1 MRTSTTG
8 TRAATA
14 TGTPATTTT
23 AAATAAAREP
33 LDRTTA
39 AALFATWSGDPIVLV
54 DSPPGAGKTRLITR
68 LAAELSG
75 RGRLRVAVAAQTR
88 IQAQD
93 VASRIA
99 ALGHR
104 VSLLD
109 GVDRARPVGL
119 HHDVAHLK
127 GPSALRTVEG
137 VIVATSQRWLWTRDN
152 TYTADMLL
160 VDEAYQLTYA
170 DLGALGGMAG
180 QVALVG
186 DPGQIAPVL
195 TADTTRW
202 AGSPAGP
209 HLPAPQALRAT
220 FGPESITRLTL
231 DHTWRLGPRTT
242 GIIQPAFYPGLPF
255 TSARPAT
262 NLTRADGSVL
272 PEIAALDLSPTDD
285 NDPTISHTAA
295 ERIRDLLTCT
305 VTDDQGTRPV
315 TSADIAVITPH
326 VHQAALIAALLAD
339 LPGLLIGTANA
350 AQGAERAAAV
360 VIHPLTGQHQPTTFN
375 TDPGRTCV
383 ALSRHRAHATVLT
396 DTHSPTVLARAAAH
410 DNPRGDWLRVHA
422 RILEA
427 LHDHT
432 P

>member
-1 MRTSTTG
+1 MRLSTTG
-8 TRAATA
+8 ATSTA
-14 TGTPATTTT
+14 SSPAPII
-23 AAATAAAREP
+23 AAATREP

-39 AALFATWSGDPIVLV
+39 EALFATWSGDPIVLV

-68 LAAELSG
+68 LAAELSSRAG
-75 RGRLRVAVAAQTR
+75 LRVAVAAQTR

-99 ALGHR
+99 ALGHH

-109 GVDRARPVGL
+109 GTDRTRPVGL

-127 GPSALRTVEG
+127 GPSALRTIEG
-137 VIVATSQRWLWTRDN
+137 VLVATSQRWLWTRDN
-152 TYTADMLL
+152 TYTADVLL

-180 QVALVG
+180 QIALVG
-186 DPGQIAPVL
+186 DPGQIAPVV

-202 AGSPAGP
+202 AGAPAGP
-209 HLPAPQALRAT
+209 HLPAPQALLAT
-220 FGPESITRLTL
+220 FGPEALTRLTL
-231 DHTWRLGPRTT
+231 NQTWRLGPRTT

-262 NLTRADGSVL
+262 HLANADGSPL
-272 PEIAALDLSPTDD
+272 PEICGLDLTPTGDD
-285 NDPTISHTAA
+285 DPAISHTAA
-295 ERIRDLLTCT
+295 DRVRELLTCT

-315 TSADIAVITPH
+315 TSEDIAVITPH
-326 VHQAALIAALLAD
+326 VHQAALVAALLAD
-339 LPGLLIGTANA
+339 LPSLLIGTANA
-350 AQGAERAAAV
+350 AQGAERAATV
-360 VIHPLTGQHQPTTFN
+360 VIHPLTGQHQPTAFN

-396 DTHSPTVLARAAAH
+396 DTHTPAVLSLAAAT
-410 DNPRGDWLRVHA
+410 DERRGDWLRVHA

-427 LHDHT
+427 IHADT